1 MTIVTLT
8 VLKLHCLSVKWYSGS
23 SISLETNETI
33 NLNPMLPPIRMYDDR
48 KLITLYDPHCKIKI
62 EINVLI
68 MLLEN
73 FKT

>member
-1 MTIVTLT
+1 M
-8 VLKLHCLSVKWYSGS
+8 
-23 SISLETNETI
+23 SLETNETI

-48 KLITLYDPHCKIKI
+48 KLIILYDPHCKIKI

-73 FKT
+73 FKI